1 MRSTVWENKSNAAE
15 EKETEA
21 CCNVKA
27 FSPRV
32 MTRWSPSA
40 SPRCQQPMRASK
52 PTVWQHDDITAAS
65 QIEKADLF
73 SGVWNPAFVALQPG
87 MFKASGVRLT
97 ALCLLAAA
105 AAICGCAWGLGSRN
119 TENLDCVGLQLQG
132 TGGPPE
138 GGHTP
143 ATVRRVAVGHVTI
156 ASLRPGQTAWG
167 AEVKLRAT
175 QRPTKTQKHKK
186 YLQQNEVQLQLN
198 TYSQHLTWTHLLLSH
213 TKLTR

>member
-21 CCNVKA
+21 CCDVKA

-87 MFKASGVRLT
+87 MFKASGGQTSQTHSSVFVGSRRRHLW
-97 ALCLLAAA
+97 LCLRFREQKHWESGLCGPPAAGDMRA
-105 AAICGCAWGLGSRN
+105 SG
-119 TENLDCVGLQLQG
+119 
-132 TGGPPE
+132 GGPHTSYREE
-138 GGHTP
+138 GRCGSCDH
-143 ATVRRVAVGHVTI
+143 
-156 ASLRPGQTAWG
+156 S
-167 AEVKLRAT
+167 
-175 QRPTKTQKHKK
+175 
-186 YLQQNEVQLQLN
+186 
-198 TYSQHLTWTHLLLSH
+198 
-213 TKLTR
+213 